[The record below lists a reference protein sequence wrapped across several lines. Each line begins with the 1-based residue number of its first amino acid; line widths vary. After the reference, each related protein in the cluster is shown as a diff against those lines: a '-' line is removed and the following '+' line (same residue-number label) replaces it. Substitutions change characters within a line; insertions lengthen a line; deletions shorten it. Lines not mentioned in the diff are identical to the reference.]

1 MDLPSDAPKWTVRE
15 CGCFYYFTSNL
26 VLESVT
32 VSRILFPVTIFLS
45 AFLLFQVQ
53 PIMGRF
59 ILPWFGGTP
68 AVWSVCLLFFQAA
81 LLAGYAYAHWL
92 GSLRRSRIHI
102 VLLAASLALLPVIP
116 TRPEITENP
125 SVRIL
130 LLLAATVG
138 GPYFLLSA
146 TAPLLQRWF
155 TQSAEQRSPWR
166 LYALSNFGSFLALL
180 SYPFLVEPYVRLR
193 TQAWVWSGMYV
204 AFTILCG
211 RVAWKVHSQSVRI
224 RDEYG
229 LASPRPTIWTILFWL
244 GLSAAGSTVLLATT
258 NIVTQDI
265 AVSPFLWIAPL
276 SLYLFTF
283 VLAFESDRWY
293 PRLLFAV
300 AAGVLTPVACVVV
313 SVGVALWIQLAAYLG
328 TLFAVCMVCHGEL
341 RYARPEPRYL
351 TAFYLTIAAGG
362 VLGGVFVALIAPRVF
377 TEFNEYPIGL
387 AAACLLG
394 ITGWLRSGAWSRW
407 TMGNFAV
414 RIPIMALMLG
424 GISAAASVSLPGA
437 RPAVA
442 SWRNFYG
449 ILRVTD
455 LPDPHGAMRELTHG
469 RIKHGSQYLERAS
482 RDRPISYYG
491 PHSGVAMALNALPP
505 DKARQIAVIG
515 LGTGTM
521 AAWGRPGDL
530 IRFYEINPLV
540 PTIATTW
547 FTFLP
552 DSKAKTE
559 VVLGDARIQMEHELA
574 VFDFIAVDAFSSD
587 AIPMH
592 LLTAEAADIYRKRL
606 LPGGLLLFHIS
617 NRSLNLE
624 PVTRALAQHL
634 NWNAAQIVSQDNPAT
649 GEDGSSW
656 VILTENLE
664 LLQRIAQGAPHV
676 GWTDPNRKPILWT
689 DDFASLWHVLK
700 W

>member
-1 MDLPSDAPKWTVRE
+1 V
-15 CGCFYYFTSNL
+15 
-26 VLESVT
+26 VLY
-32 VSRILFPVTIFLS
+32 LATIFLS

-68 AVWSVCLLFFQAA
+68 AVWSVCLLFFQAM

-92 GSLRRSRIHI
+92 RRRRIHI
-102 VLLAASLALLPVIP
+102 GLLAASLALLPVIP
-116 TRPEITENP
+116 TRPAITDNP
-125 SVRIL
+125 STRIL
-130 LLLAATVG
+130 LLLAITVG
-138 GPYFLLSA
+138 APYFLLST
-146 TAPLLQRWF
+146 TAPLLQKW
-155 TQSAEQRSPWR
+155 SSSERSPWR

-193 TQAWVWSGMYV
+193 TQAWVWSGLYV
-204 AFTILCG
+204 AFTLLCG
-211 RVAWKVHSQSVRI
+211 SVAWPVGRAI
-224 RDEYG
+224 
-229 LASPRPTIWTILFWL
+229 LSPALSAETGDKIARPTRWTILFWL
-244 GLSAAGSTVLLATT
+244 GLSAAGSTLLLATT

-276 SLYLFTF
+276 SLYLLTF

-293 PRLLFAV
+293 PRLPFAI
-300 AAGVLTPVACVVV
+300 AAGVLAPVACAVVNAGI
-313 SVGVALWIQLAAYLG
+313 GVAIWVQLGAYLAA
-328 TLFAVCMVCHGEL
+328 LFAVCMLCHGEL
-341 RYARPEPRYL
+341 RHARPEPGHL
-351 TAFYLTIAAGG
+351 TLFYLTIAAGG
-362 VLGGVFVALIAPRVF
+362 VLGGVFVALIAPRIF

-394 ITGWLRSGAWSRW
+394 LAGWLRSGAWALW
-407 TMGNFAV
+407 TRSNFAI
-414 RIPIMALMLG
+414 RIPLMALLLG
-424 GISAAASVSLPGA
+424 GLSAAVTVGLQGA
-437 RPAVA
+437 RQPVA

-455 LPDPHGAMRELTHG
+455 LPDPKGAVRELTHG
-469 RIKHGSQYLERAS
+469 RIKHGSQYLEQAW
-482 RDRPISYYG
+482 RDRPTSYYG
-491 PHSGVAMALNALPP
+491 PHSGVAMALNALPEGP
-505 DKARQIAVIG
+505 RRIAVIG

-552 DSKAKTE
+552 DSEAKTE
-559 VVLGDARIQMEHELA
+559 VVLGDARIQMERERS
-574 VFDFIAVDAFSSD
+574 VFALIAVDAFSSD

-592 LLTAEAADIYRKRL
+592 LLTAEAADIYQHRL
-606 LPGGLLLFHIS
+606 APGGLLLFHIS
-617 NRSLNLE
+617 NQSLNLE
-624 PVTRALAQHL
+624 PVTRGLAQHL
-634 NWNAAQIVSQDNPAT
+634 NWNAAQILADDNPAA
-649 GEDGSSW
+649 GEDGSNW
-656 VILTENLE
+656 VILTENLG

-676 GWTDPNRKPILWT
+676 GWTEPGRKPILWT

>member
-1 MDLPSDAPKWTVRE
+1 MNR
-15 CGCFYYFTSNL
+15 
-26 VLESVT
+26 VL
-32 VSRILFPVTIFLS
+32 IPVTIFLS

-92 GSLRRSRIHI
+92 RRSRVHI
-102 VLLAASLALLPVIP
+102 LLLAISLAFLPVIP
-116 TRPEITENP
+116 ARPVITENP
-125 SVRIL
+125 SARIL
-130 LLLAATVG
+130 LLLAITVG
-138 GPYFLLSA
+138 APYFLLSA
-146 TAPLLQRWF
+146 TAPLLQKWLA
-155 TQSAEQRSPWR
+155 SERSPWR
-166 LYALSNFGSFLALL
+166 LYALSNFGSFIALL

-193 TQAWVWSGMYV
+193 MQAWVWSGLYV
-204 AFTILCG
+204 VFALLCVGQAIL
-211 RVAWKVHSQSVRI
+211 
-224 RDEYG
+224 
-229 LASPRPTIWTILFWL
+229 SPVSELTTSDKIARPTIWTILFWL
-244 GLSAAGSTVLLATT
+244 GLSAAGSTILLATT

-276 SLYLFTF
+276 SLYLLTF
-283 VLAFESDRWY
+283 VLAFEHDRWY
-293 PRLLFAV
+293 PRLPFAI
-300 AAGVLTPVACVVV
+300 AAGVLAPVACAVVNAGI
-313 SVGVALWIQLAAYLG
+313 GVAIWIQLSVYLAA
-328 TLFAVCMVCHGEL
+328 LFAICMVCHGEL
-341 RYARPEPRYL
+341 RLARSETRHL
-351 TAFYLTIAAGG
+351 TMFYLTIAAGG

-394 ITGWLRSGAWSRW
+394 LAGWMRSGAWSLW
-407 TMGNFAV
+407 TRGNFAI
-414 RIPIMALMLG
+414 RIPIMALLLG
-424 GISAAASVSLPGA
+424 GLSSVLTVTMSGA
-437 RPAVA
+437 RQSAGA
-442 SWRNFYG
+442 WRNFYG

-469 RIKHGSQYLERAS
+469 RIKHGSQYLEQAL

-491 PHSGVAMALNALPP
+491 PHSGVAMALNALQEGP
-505 DKARQIAVIG
+505 RQIAVIG

-540 PTIATTW
+540 ENIARTW
-547 FTFLP
+547 FTFLS
-552 DSKAKTE
+552 DSKARTD
-559 VVLGDARIQMEHELA
+559 VVLGDARIQMERERS
-574 VFDFIAVDAFSSD
+574 VFDLLVVDAFSSD

-592 LLTAEAADIYRKRL
+592 LLTAEAADIYRKHL
-606 LPGGLLLFHIS
+606 IPGGLLLFHIS

-624 PVTRALAQHL
+624 PVTRGLAQHL
-634 NWNAAQIVSQDNPAT
+634 NWNAAQILSGDYPAT

-656 VILTENLE
+656 VILTENLK
-664 LLQRIAQGAPHV
+664 LLQKITQNAPRV
-676 GWTDPNRKPILWT
+676 GWTDPERKPILWT
-689 DDFASLWHVLK
+689 DDYASLWHVLK

>member
-1 MDLPSDAPKWTVRE
+1 
-15 CGCFYYFTSNL
+15 
-26 VLESVT
+26 
-32 VSRILFPVTIFLS
+32 VSRVLIPVTIFLS

-68 AVWSVCLLFFQAA
+68 AVWSVCLLFFQSM

-92 GSLRRSRIHI
+92 RRPRFHAL
-102 VLLAASLALLPVIP
+102 LLAVSVAFLPVIP
-116 TRPEITENP
+116 VRPAITDTP
-125 SVRIL
+125 SARIL
-130 LLLAATVG
+130 LLLAITVG
-138 GPYFLLSA
+138 VPYFLLSA
-146 TAPLLQRWF
+146 TAPLLQKW
-155 TQSAEQRSPWR
+155 SSSERSPWR

-193 TQAWVWSGMYV
+193 VQAWVWSGFYV
-204 AFTILCG
+204 AFVILCAM
-211 RVAWKVHSQSVRI
+211 VAWPVGQAILSP
-224 RDEYG
+224 
-229 LASPRPTIWTILFWL
+229 ASEEGSARPTPWTILFWL
-244 GLSAAGSTVLLATT
+244 GLSAAGSTLLLATT

-276 SLYLFTF
+276 SFYLLTF

-293 PRLLFAV
+293 PRLPFAI
-300 AAGVLTPVACVVV
+300 AAGVLAPAACAVVNAG
-313 SVGVALWIQLAAYLG
+313 VGVAIWVQLSVYLA
-328 TLFAVCMVCHGEL
+328 TLFVICMLCHGEL
-341 RYARPEPRYL
+341 RYAKPDPRHL
-351 TAFYLTIAAGG
+351 TLFYLTVAAGG
-362 VLGGVFVALIAPRVF
+362 VLGGVFVVLIAPRIF
-377 TEFNEYPIGL
+377 TEFNEYPIAL

-394 ITGWLRSGAWSRW
+394 LTGWLRSGAWSLW
-407 TMGNFAV
+407 TRSNFAI
-414 RIPIMALMLG
+414 RIPIMALLLG
-424 GISAAASVSLPGA
+424 GLSSTLTVTMSGS
-437 RPAVA
+437 RKAVDA
-442 SWRNFYG
+442 WRNFYG

-455 LPDPHGAMRELTHG
+455 LPDPHGALFGGMRELTHG
-469 RIKHGSQYLERAS
+469 RIKHGSQYLEQAL

-491 PHSGVAMALNALPP
+491 PHSGVAMALNALPEGP
-505 DKARQIAVIG
+505 RRIAIIG

-540 PTIATTW
+540 QTIATTF

-559 VVLGDARIQMEHELA
+559 VVLGDARIQLEQERS
-574 VFDFIAVDAFSSD
+574 VFDFIVVDAFSSD

-592 LLTAEAADIYRKRL
+592 LLTAEAADIYRKHL
-606 LPGGLLLFHIS
+606 TSGGLILFHIS

-624 PVTRALAQHL
+624 PVVRGIAQHL
-634 NWNAAQIVSQDNPAT
+634 NWNAAQILAGDDPAT

-656 VILTENLE
+656 VIVTENLE
-664 LLQRIAQGAPHV
+664 LLQKLAQDAPNV
-676 GWTDPNRKPILWT
+676 GWTDPKRKPILWT